1 MDSAATIAGDC
12 QNLHQQRHG
21 FSVAT
26 VDGLN
31 MGAANGRA
39 VQARLLRVLV
49 VEESSRDAESIV
61 RHLMHAGYAPDWVR
75 VESEEAYRQQLP
87 SGLDVILCSNRL
99 VHFGCEQALK
109 ILQSSELPIPL
120 VIISAGADEE
130 AAVSAIR
137 DGAADYLPMSR
148 LARLGKV
155 VEQAIEQCRLRHEHR
170 SMMEALLQAEARYR
184 GLFENAIEGI
194 FQATPEGRLITA
206 NPALARVLGYSSTK
220 EAIGMVDDIL
230 VQLCP
235 DRSRIQELRGELE
248 TKGLV
253 TGFETLATCSD
264 GRRPWVSLNCR
275 SVRNPGGPMHLEG
288 TVEDITE
295 RKKLETQ
302 LLRAQRLDGLGRLAS
317 GIAHDLNNILLPILI
332 SPGLLRERLTDELS
346 RDIVDSIEVSA
357 RRGADIV
364 RQLLTFGR
372 GSEGERVAVQL
383 PGLVNEMLSIM
394 RETFPK
400 SINLRS
406 TIPAEAWPVHGDQT
420 QLHQVLLNLC
430 VNARDAMPGGG
441 DLLLAVENCEVDEA
455 MARANAGARPGR
467 HVLFRVADTGMGIAP
482 EHLDKIF
489 DPFFTTKEVGQ
500 GTGLGLSTVLGI
512 VNSHGGFIQIES
524 LVGCGTQFRVYLPAC
539 ASLEPSVP
547 AAAPDGPPG
556 HGELILLV
564 DDERA
569 VRHATRLI
577 LERHGYRVVEARDGE
592 DALDRFQQ
600 HGSDVALAVVDLL
613 MPRMDGVELIRQL
626 RLLPGYCPP
635 IIAITGVGQSPLVAQ
650 LKRLADM
657 PIMEKPFAAE
667 ALLQAVA
674 RQLSQENGVA
684 GTWGW

>member
-1 MDSAATIAGDC
+1 MDSAASIAVDHP
-12 QNLHQQRHG
+12 NLHEQAHG
-21 FSVAT
+21 YSVAA
-26 VDGLN
+26 VSGLN
-31 MGAANGRA
+31 MGGPGARLPKS
-39 VQARLLRVLV
+39 RLLRVLV
-49 VEESSRDAESIV
+49 VEDNSREAESIL
-61 RHLMHAGYAPDWVR
+61 RHLMHAGYSPDWVR
-75 VESEEAYRQQLP
+75 VESEAAYREQLP
-87 SGLDVILCSNRL
+87 SGLDVILCSSRL
-99 VHFGCEQALK
+99 EHFNSALALK
-109 ILQSSELPIPL
+109 ILQESELPIPL
-120 VIISAGADEE
+120 VIISAGVDEE
-130 AAVSAIR
+130 AAVRAIR
-137 DGAADYLPMSR
+137 DGAADYLPKSR
-148 LARLGKV
+148 MARLGQV
-155 VEQAIEQCRLRHEHR
+155 VDHAIEQCRLRHEHR
-170 SMMEALLQAEARYR
+170 TMMEALLQAEARYR

-220 EAIGMVDDIL
+220 EVIGMVDDIL

-235 DRSRIQELRGELE
+235 EPARLQELRLGLE

-253 TGFETLATCSD
+253 TGFETLATCPD

-275 SVRNPGGPMHLEG
+275 NVRNSSGALHLEG

-302 LLRAQRLDGLGRLAS
+302 LLRAQRLDSLGRLSS

-332 SPGLLRERLTDELS
+332 SPGLLRERLKDDLS

-364 RQLLTFGR
+364 RQLLMFGR
-372 GSEGERVAVQL
+372 GSEGERVTVQL
-383 PGLVNEMLSIM
+383 PGLVNEMLNIM

-406 TIPAEAWPVHGDQT
+406 VIPAEVWPVRGDQT
-420 QLHQVLLNLC
+420 QLHQVILNLC
-430 VNARDAMPGGG
+430 VNARDAMAGGG
-441 DLLLAVENCEVDEA
+441 DLLLAVENCTVDEA
-455 MARANAGARPGR
+455 MARANTGAHPGR
-467 HVLFRVADTGMGIAP
+467 HVMLRVADTGVGIAP

-524 LVGCGTQFRVYLPAC
+524 IVGSGTQFRIFLPAC
-539 ASLEPSVP
+539 AQPETSAPVEPV
-547 AAAPDGPPG
+547 DGPKG
-556 HGELILLV
+556 HGELVLLV

-592 DALDRFQQ
+592 DALERFQQ
-600 HGSDVALAVVDLL
+600 HGADVSVIVADLL

-635 IIAITGVGQSPLVAQ
+635 IVAMTGVGQSPLVAR
-650 LKRLADM
+650 LKELAKV
-657 PIMEKPFAAE
+657 PILEKPFSGE
-667 ALLQAVA
+667 AVLQAVA
-674 RQLSQENGVA
+674 RQLGQESGVA
-684 GTWGW
+684 GSWGW

>member
-1 MDSAATIAGDC
+1 MDSAAPIAVDRR
-12 QNLHQQRHG
+12 NLHEQSHG
-21 FSVAT
+21 YSVAA
-26 VDGLN
+26 VSGLN
-31 MGAANGRA
+31 MGGAGQRSS
-39 VQARLLRVLV
+39 QSKLLRVLI
-49 VEESSRDAESIV
+49 VEDDTRDAESIM
-61 RHLMHAGYAPDWVR
+61 RHLMHTGYAPDWVR
-75 VESEEAYRQQLP
+75 VESEEAFRAQLP
-87 SGLDVILCSNRL
+87 SGLDVILCNTRL
-99 VHFGCEQALK
+99 TQFDCTQALR
-109 ILQSSELPIPL
+109 ILQESELPIPL
-120 VIISAGADEE
+120 VIVSSGVDEE

-137 DGAADYLPMSR
+137 DGAADYLPKTR
-148 LARLGKV
+148 LARLGRV
-155 VEQAIEQCRLRHEHR
+155 IEHAIEQCRLRHEHR
-170 SMMEALLQAEARYR
+170 TMMEALLQAEARYR

-206 NPALARVLGYSSTK
+206 NPALARVLGYTSTK
-220 EAIGMVDDIL
+220 ETIGMVDDIL

-235 DRSRIQELRGELE
+235 EPARLQELRSGLE

-253 TGFETLATCSD
+253 TGFETLATCPD

-275 SVRNPGGPMHLEG
+275 IVRNSSGALHLEG

-332 SPGLLRERLTDELS
+332 SPGLLRERLKDDLS

-383 PGLVNEMLSIM
+383 PSLVNEMLSIM

-406 TIPAEAWPVHGDQT
+406 MIPAEVWPVRGDQT
-420 QLHQVLLNLC
+420 QLHQVILNLC
-430 VNARDAMPGGG
+430 VNARDAMLGGG
-441 DLLLAVENCEVDEA
+441 DLLLAVENCTVDEA
-455 MARANAGARPGR
+455 MARANAGAHPGR
-467 HVLFRVADTGMGIAP
+467 HVMLRVADTGIGIAP

-512 VNSHGGFIQIES
+512 VASHGGFIQIES
-524 LVGCGTQFRVYLPAC
+524 IVGSGTQFRIFLPAC
-539 ASLEPSVP
+539 AQLESIVPVVP
-547 AAAPDGPPG
+547 ADGPKG
-556 HGELILLV
+556 HGELVLLV

-592 DALDRFQQ
+592 DALERFQQ
-600 HGSDVALAVVDLL
+600 HGADVSVVVADLL

-626 RLLPGYCPP
+626 QLLPGYCPP
-635 IIAITGVGQSPLVAQ
+635 IVAMTGVGQSPLVAR
-650 LKRLADM
+650 LKKLAKV
-657 PIMEKPFAAE
+657 PILEKPFSGE
-667 ALLQAVA
+667 AILQAVA
-674 RQLSQENGVA
+674 RQLGQESDVA
-684 GTWGW
+684 GSWGW